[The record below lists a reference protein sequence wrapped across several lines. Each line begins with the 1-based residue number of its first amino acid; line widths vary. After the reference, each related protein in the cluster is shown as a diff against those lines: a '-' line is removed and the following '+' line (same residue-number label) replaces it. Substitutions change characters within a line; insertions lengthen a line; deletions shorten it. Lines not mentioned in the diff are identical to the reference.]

1 MMMMTTRRWTLLEAC
16 KIAISA
22 LCLSASLV
30 WTAQAQDQS
39 EVCWKPTYGRGVG
52 TIPGECG
59 AGQNKESGLCYTA
72 CPAGS
77 TGVLTACHQNCPQ
90 GFGSVTAIDVSC
102 SKPAKFPRA
111 AYPLAAGQAQCIA
124 ASEGRGCEQIGTALY
139 VKPPA
144 GFACEGPIC
153 QASCPLGMADAG
165 AACRKK
171 PALARGVGT
180 IPQCGSGAEPQVGLC
195 YKSCNA
201 GFGGAGPV
209 CWGQCPASQPVDCG
223 AMCAT
228 NSSQC
233 GGAVANQ
240 IISVLDFAVTVVET
254 VVTAGGALGV
264 RTAISAAEKAALESS
279 EAAIT
284 AAAKLTAKA
293 ANKALIRNILVD
305 QAKGVGQGL
314 TEGQILNLVAMT
326 SGEKFDFSAL
336 DPTGIAAMVAAFNKP
351 ICNVA
356 PGSNV
361 PVIANPRLAGQ
372 AFRSSEPGGG
382 LYLVGPTGMKHRI
395 YDEKF
400 PLTKVLSD
408 CGIIGPGD
416 IAPDGKSYFIRGGN
430 ATYPCCPGLQPA
442 AGAALLPRGK
452 DLNHNEFQG
461 MREALRSIGKFK
473 FVVTR

>member
-1 MMMMTTRRWTLLEAC
+1 MMNTRGYAWLDAFKVAVLAVC
-16 KIAISA
+16 F
-22 LCLSASLV
+22 
-30 WTAQAQDQS
+30 TAAMVCTVEAQDQGA
-39 EVCWKPTYGRGVG
+39 VCWKPTYGRGVG

-59 AGQNKESGLCYTA
+59 PGQSKESGLCYSA

-77 TGVLTACHQNCPQ
+77 SGVLAGCHQNCPA
-90 GFGSVTAIDVSC
+90 GFGSVTPIDASC
-102 SKPAKFPRA
+102 SKPAKFPRN
-111 AYPLAAGQAQCIA
+111 AYPVASAAQCTA
-124 ASEGRGCEQIGTALY
+124 ESAGRGCEQIGTALY

-144 GFACEGPIC
+144 GVACEGPIC
-153 QASCPLGMADAG
+153 QASCPAGMTDTG
-165 AACRKK
+165 GACRKQ

-180 IPQCGSGAEPQVGLC
+180 IPQCGSGGEPQVGLC

-228 NSSQC
+228 HSSQC
-233 GGAVANQ
+233 AAAVANQ
-240 IISVLDFAVTVVET
+240 VISVLDFTVTVVET

-264 RTAISAAEKAALESS
+264 RTAIGAAEKAALESS

-293 ANKALIRNILVD
+293 ANKALIRGILID
-305 QAKGVGQGL
+305 QAKGVGQAL
-314 TEGQILNLVAMT
+314 TEGQILNLTAMA
-326 SGEKFDFSAL
+326 SGEKFDFTSL
-336 DPTGIAAMVAAFNKP
+336 DPSGIAAMVAAYNKP

-372 AFRSSEPGGG
+372 VFKSSEPGGG
-382 LYLVGPTGMKHRI
+382 LYLVGPTGIKHKI
-395 YDEKF
+395 YDERF
-400 PLTKVLSD
+400 PLSKVLQN
-408 CGIIGPGD
+408 CGIVGAGD
-416 IAPDGKSYFIRGGN
+416 ISPDGSSFMIKGGN

-442 AGAALLPRGK
+442 TGAALLPRGK
-452 DLNHNEFQG
+452 DLDNNECRG
-461 MREALRSIGKFK
+461 MAEALRAIGKFR
-473 FVVTR
+473 FVITR